1 MQWMQNHRH
10 DDVTDDDTN
19 KKALTDSSSSNVTV
33 CSISSYL
40 LGIVDKLGEL
50 GPQLVVVLGIS
61 FYPS

>member
-1 MQWMQNHRH
+1 MDENHRH

-33 CSISSYL
+33 RSISSYL

-50 GPQLVVVLGIS
+50 GPQLVDVLGIS

>member
-33 CSISSYL
+33 RSISSYL